1 MLIDVDKLCY
11 KSGKRYLLKNIQ
23 WQVNPGEHWLIFG
36 MNGSGKTTL
45 LSIIAGFKSQ
55 TSGSIK
61 VYDQV
66 YSSDNIFELR
76 KKIGIVSSSL
86 FDRIYKNE
94 SALEIVLSGV
104 CGAFGLNF
112 SINPDDVRLAKALL
126 RELHIGDKIYQTY
139 NTMSKG
145 ERQNV
150 LIARALITKPE
161 ILILDEPS
169 SGLDLYARAHLATT
183 IEKLALSGKVTIIYV
198 THYPEEIPSYI
209 QKAMLLR
216 NGQIFAKGSVKDL
229 LTSTRIT
236 ALLNKETDVY
246 IDADGIFHM
255 KLDTTSDIYELCYE

>member
-1 MLIDVDKLCY
+1 
-11 KSGKRYLLKNIQ
+11 
-23 WQVNPGEHWLIFG
+23 
-36 MNGSGKTTL
+36 
-45 LSIIAGFKSQ
+45 
-55 TSGSIK
+55 
-61 VYDQV
+61 
-66 YSSDNIFELR
+66 
-76 KKIGIVSSSL
+76 
-86 FDRIYKNE
+86 
-94 SALEIVLSGV
+94 
-104 CGAFGLNF
+104 
-112 SINPDDVRLAKALL
+112 
-126 RELHIGDKIYQTY
+126 
-139 NTMSKG
+139 MSKG